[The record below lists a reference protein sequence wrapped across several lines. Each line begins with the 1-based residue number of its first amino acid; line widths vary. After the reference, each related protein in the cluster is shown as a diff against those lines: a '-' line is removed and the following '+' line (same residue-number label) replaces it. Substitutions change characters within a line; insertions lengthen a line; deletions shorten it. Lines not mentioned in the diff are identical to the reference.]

1 MILKK
6 LSRLF
11 SVTCISLAGPGL
23 LLLMKGVCV
32 HLREKFTAD
41 AVVCVG
47 VVVVPVAL
55 LSLSPDHGQQKLRVA
70 ILKINRKIEFISKM
84 FMFHI

>member
-11 SVTCISLAGPGL
+11 TVTCISLAGPGL
-23 LLLMKGVCV
+23 LLLMKGVCGV

-70 ILKINRKIEFISKM
+70 VLKISRKLN
-84 FMFHI
+84 